1 MTPTDRDI
9 PIPPRPDLPLPAPAT
24 AERPSHRARWI
35 AVLAAALAVAISGAA
50 IAWSGDHVSGEFRFL
65 GTLPNGAPFRWNP
78 CQPIH
83 YEVNLAHAPAPALA
97 DVREAVGRVSE
108 ATGIAFAYDGETVR
122 TPDQQIGSAFQ
133 TTVPGHARWLP
144 LLFAWVPHQHFD
156 FIVDTH
162 RAAAFGLPDR
172 GDGDL
177 SNTYVSGV
185 IAVDAGGPLPPGF
198 AGRYSLGPVLM
209 HELGHILGLAHVGS
223 AHELMWSP
231 DVKGADE
238 VPDLHQS
245 DWGPGDLE
253 GLAQLGRSAGCL
265 PARDPPV

>member
-1 MTPTDRDI
+1 MERDV
-9 PIPPRPDLPLPAPAT
+9 PIPPRPDLGVPSPPAV
-24 AERPSHRARWI
+24 AEPPRGRAPWI
-35 AVLAAALAVAISGAA
+35 AVLAAVLAIAISAAA
-50 IAWSGDHVSGEFRFL
+50 IARPGDDVRGEFRFL
-65 GTLPNGAPFRWNP
+65 GALPNGAPFRWNP

-83 YEVNLAHAPAPALA
+83 YEVNLTHAPVGALA
-97 DVREAVGRVSE
+97 DVREAASRASE

-133 TTVPGHARWLP
+133 TTVPGQARWLP

-172 GDGDL
+172 GDGTL

-185 IAVDAGGPLPPGF
+185 IAVDLGGPLPPGF

-231 DVKGADE
+231 EVAGAAKA
-238 VPDLHQS
+238 PDLHQT

-253 GLAQLGRSAGCL
+253 GLARLGRSAGCL

>member
-1 MTPTDRDI
+1 MDEAPV
-9 PIPPRPDLPLPAPAT
+9 PPRPDVPSPLAPAV
-24 AERPSHRARWI
+24 AEPPRRRAWWI
-35 AVLAAALAVAISGAA
+35 AVTGAVVAVAISVSA
-50 IAWSGDHVSGEFRFL
+50 IAYSADHPHGEFRFL
-65 GTLPNGAPFRWNP
+65 GTLPNGAPYRWNP

-83 YEVNLAHAPAPALA
+83 YQVDLANAPAGALA
-97 DVREAVGRVSE
+97 DVREAVRRTSE

-133 TTVPGHARWLP
+133 TTLPGAARWLP

-156 FIVDTH
+156 FIVDTN

-185 IAVDAGGPLPPGF
+185 IAVDAGGRLPPGF

-209 HELGHILGLAHVGS
+209 HELGHIMGLAHVGS
-223 AHELMWSP
+223 PHELMWSP
-231 DVKGADE
+231 E
-238 VPDLHQS
+238 VPHAAEAPDMHLT

-253 GLAQLGRSAGCL
+253 GLAKLGRSAGCL
-265 PARDPPV
+265 PARDPPVS